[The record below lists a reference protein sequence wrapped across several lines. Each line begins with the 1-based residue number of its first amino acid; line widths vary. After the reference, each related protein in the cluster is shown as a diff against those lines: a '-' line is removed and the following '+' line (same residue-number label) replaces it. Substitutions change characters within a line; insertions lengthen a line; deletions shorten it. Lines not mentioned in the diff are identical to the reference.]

1 MISIFNF
8 SINLLIVVCLFIYF
22 IFTTIDFNLKNIEYF
37 LILIIVINLFNKIYI
52 WSNFRVFIKKDL
64 NKIFKKILFN
74 DSFAKLSIVILST
87 VIPIYMLMQK
97 DILVID
103 ILIEK
108 ASFLLVSFFALI
120 GFYLEFY
127 IKEAQKLHL
136 ICQILLGTCLLLYK
150 VWLFY
155 LVAL

>member
-8 SINLLIVVCLFIYF
+8 LINLLIVVCLFIYF

-37 LILIIVINLFNKIYI
+37 LILIIVINSFNKIYI

-64 NKIFKKILFN
+64 NKIFKDILLN
-74 DSFAKLSIVILST
+74 DSFAKLSIFILST

-97 DILVID
+97 DILVVD

-108 ASFLLVSFFALI
+108 ASFLLVSIFALI

-127 IKEAQKLHL
+127 IL
-136 ICQILLGTCLLLYK
+136 K
-150 VWLFY
+150 VTKIDD
-155 LVAL
+155 

>member
-37 LILIIVINLFNKIYI
+37 LIVIIVINSFNKIYI
-52 WSNFRVFIKKDL
+52 WSNFRVFIKKDF
-64 NKIFKKILFN
+64 NKIFKDILFN
-74 DSFAKLSIVILST
+74 DSFAKLSIIILST

-97 DILVID
+97 DILVVD

-108 ASFLLVSFFALI
+108 ASFLLVSIFALI

-127 IKEAQKLHL
+127 ILEVTN
-136 ICQILLGTCLLLYK
+136 IDD
-150 VWLFY
+150 
-155 LVAL
+155 

>member
-8 SINLLIVVCLFIYF
+8 SINLLIIVCLFTYF
-22 IFTTIDFNLKNIEYF
+22 IFTTIGFNLENIEYF
-37 LILIIVINLFNKIYI
+37 LILIIVINSFNKIYI

-64 NKIFKKILFN
+64 NKVFKDTLFN
-74 DSFAKLSIVILST
+74 NSFAKLSIVILST

-97 DILVID
+97 DILVVD

-108 ASFLLVSFFALI
+108 ASFLLVSIFALI

-127 IKEAQKLHL
+127 ILEVTK
-136 ICQILLGTCLLLYK
+136 IDD
-150 VWLFY
+150 
-155 LVAL
+155 

>member
-22 IFTTIDFNLKNIEYF
+22 IFITIGFNLKNIEYF
-37 LILIIVINLFNKIYI
+37 LILIIVINSFNKIYI

-64 NKIFKKILFN
+64 NKNFKDILFN
-74 DSFAKLSIVILST
+74 DSFAKLSIVIIST

-103 ILIEK
+103 ILIVK
-108 ASFLLVSFFALI
+108 VSFLLVSIFALI

-127 IKEAQKLHL
+127 IL
-136 ICQILLGTCLLLYK
+136 K
-150 VWLFY
+150 V
-155 LVAL
+155 AKIDD

>member
-22 IFTTIDFNLKNIEYF
+22 IFTTVDINLKNIEYF
-37 LILIIVINLFNKIYI
+37 LILLIVIDSFNKIYI

-64 NKIFKKILFN
+64 NKIFKDILFN

-108 ASFLLVSFFALI
+108 ASFLLVSIFALI

-127 IKEAQKLHL
+127 ILEVTK
-136 ICQILLGTCLLLYK
+136 IDD
-150 VWLFY
+150 
-155 LVAL
+155 

>member
-22 IFTTIDFNLKNIEYF
+22 IFTTIDFNLKNIEYL
-37 LILIIVINLFNKIYI
+37 LILIIVINSFNKIYI

-64 NKIFKKILFN
+64 NKIFKDILFN
-74 DSFAKLSIVILST
+74 VSFAKLSIVILST

-97 DILVID
+97 DILVVD

-108 ASFLLVSFFALI
+108 ASFLLVSIFALI

-127 IKEAQKLHL
+127 ILEVTK
-136 ICQILLGTCLLLYK
+136 IDD
-150 VWLFY
+150 
-155 LVAL
+155 

>member
-22 IFTTIDFNLKNIEYF
+22 IFTAIGFNLENIEYF
-37 LILIIVINLFNKIYI
+37 LILIIVINSFNKIYI

-64 NKIFKKILFN
+64 NKIFKDILFN
-74 DSFAKLSIVILST
+74 ESFAKLSIIILST
-87 VIPIYMLMQK
+87 VVPIYMLMQK
-97 DILVID
+97 DILVVD

-108 ASFLLVSFFALI
+108 ASFLLVSIFALI

-127 IKEAQKLHL
+127 ILEVIK
-136 ICQILLGTCLLLYK
+136 IDD
-150 VWLFY
+150 
-155 LVAL
+155 

>member
-37 LILIIVINLFNKIYI
+37 LILIIVINSFNKIYI
-52 WSNFRVFIKKDL
+52 WLNFRVFIKKDL
-64 NKIFKKILFN
+64 NKIFKDILFN
-74 DSFAKLSIVILST
+74 DSFAKLSIIILST

-97 DILVID
+97 DILVVD

-108 ASFLLVSFFALI
+108 ASFLLVSIFALI

-127 IKEAQKLHL
+127 ILEVTK
-136 ICQILLGTCLLLYK
+136 IDD
-150 VWLFY
+150 
-155 LVAL
+155 

>member
-64 NKIFKKILFN
+64 NKIFTDILFN
-74 DSFAKLSIVILST
+74 VSFAKLSIIILST

-108 ASFLLVSFFALI
+108 ASFLLVSIFALI

-127 IKEAQKLHL
+127 ILEVTK
-136 ICQILLGTCLLLYK
+136 IDD
-150 VWLFY
+150 
-155 LVAL
+155 

>member
-37 LILIIVINLFNKIYI
+37 LILIIVMNSFNKIYV

-64 NKIFKKILFN
+64 NKIFKVILFN
-74 DSFAKLSIVILST
+74 DSFTKLSIVILST

-97 DILVID
+97 DILVVD

-108 ASFLLVSFFALI
+108 ASFLLVSIFALI

-127 IKEAQKLHL
+127 ILEVTK
-136 ICQILLGTCLLLYK
+136 IDD
-150 VWLFY
+150 
-155 LVAL
+155 

>member
-37 LILIIVINLFNKIYI
+37 LILIIVINSFNKIYI

-64 NKIFKKILFN
+64 NKIFKDILFN
-74 DSFAKLSIVILST
+74 DSFAKLSIIILSS

-97 DILVID
+97 DILVVD

-108 ASFLLVSFFALI
+108 VSFLLVSFFALI

-127 IKEAQKLHL
+127 ILEVTK
-136 ICQILLGTCLLLYK
+136 IDD
-150 VWLFY
+150 
-155 LVAL
+155 

>member
-8 SINLLIVVCLFIYF
+8 SINLLIIVCLFIHF

-37 LILIIVINLFNKIYI
+37 LILIIVINSFNKIYI

-64 NKIFKKILFN
+64 NKIFTDILFN
-74 DSFAKLSIVILST
+74 DSFVKLSIIILST

-97 DILVID
+97 DILVVD

-108 ASFLLVSFFALI
+108 ASFLLVSIFALI

-127 IKEAQKLHL
+127 ILEVTK
-136 ICQILLGTCLLLYK
+136 IDD
-150 VWLFY
+150 
-155 LVAL
+155 

>member
-22 IFTTIDFNLKNIEYF
+22 IFTTIDFNLKNMEYF
-37 LILIIVINLFNKIYI
+37 LILIIIINSFNKIYI

-64 NKIFKKILFN
+64 NKIFTDILFN
-74 DSFAKLSIVILST
+74 DSFAKLSIIILST

-97 DILVID
+97 DILVVD

-108 ASFLLVSFFALI
+108 ASFLLVSIFALI

-127 IKEAQKLHL
+127 ILEVTK
-136 ICQILLGTCLLLYK
+136 IDD
-150 VWLFY
+150 
-155 LVAL
+155 

>member
-8 SINLLIVVCLFIYF
+8 SINLLIVFCLIIYF
-22 IFTTIDFNLKNIEYF
+22 IFTTIDFYLKDIEYF
-37 LILIIVINLFNKIYI
+37 LILIIVINSFSKIYI

-64 NKIFKKILFN
+64 NKIFKDILFN
-74 DSFAKLSIVILST
+74 DAFAKLSIIILST

-97 DILVID
+97 DILVVD

-108 ASFLLVSFFALI
+108 VSFLLVSIFALI

-127 IKEAQKLHL
+127 ILEVTK
-136 ICQILLGTCLLLYK
+136 IDD
-150 VWLFY
+150 
-155 LVAL
+155 

>member
-22 IFTTIDFNLKNIEYF
+22 IFTTIEFNLKNIEYF
-37 LILIIVINLFNKIYI
+37 LILIIVINSFNKIYI

-64 NKIFKKILFN
+64 NKIFKDILFN
-74 DSFAKLSIVILST
+74 DSFAKLSIIILST

-97 DILVID
+97 DILVVD

-108 ASFLLVSFFALI
+108 VSFLLVSIFALI

-127 IKEAQKLHL
+127 ILEVTK
-136 ICQILLGTCLLLYK
+136 IDD
-150 VWLFY
+150 
-155 LVAL
+155 

>member
-8 SINLLIVVCLFIYF
+8 ATNLLIVVCLFIYF

-64 NKIFKKILFN
+64 NKIFKDILFN

-108 ASFLLVSFFALI
+108 ASFLLVSIFALI

-127 IKEAQKLHL
+127 ILEVTK
-136 ICQILLGTCLLLYK
+136 IDD
-150 VWLFY
+150 
-155 LVAL
+155 

>member
-22 IFTTIDFNLKNIEYF
+22 IFTTIEFNLKNIEYF
-37 LILIIVINLFNKIYI
+37 LILLIVINSFNKIYI

-64 NKIFKKILFN
+64 NKIFKDILFN
-74 DSFAKLSIVILST
+74 DSFTKLSIIILST

-97 DILVID
+97 DILVVD

-127 IKEAQKLHL
+127 ILEVTK
-136 ICQILLGTCLLLYK
+136 IDD
-150 VWLFY
+150 
-155 LVAL
+155 

>member
-8 SINLLIVVCLFIYF
+8 SINFLIIVCLFIYF
-22 IFTTIDFNLKNIEYF
+22 IFTTIDFNLENIEYF
-37 LILIIVINLFNKIYI
+37 LILVIVINLFNKIYI

-64 NKIFKKILFN
+64 NKIFKNILFN
-74 DSFAKLSIVILST
+74 DSFAKLCIIILST

-97 DILVID
+97 DILVVD

-108 ASFLLVSFFALI
+108 ASFLLVSIFTLI

-127 IKEAQKLHL
+127 ILEVTK
-136 ICQILLGTCLLLYK
+136 IDD
-150 VWLFY
+150 
-155 LVAL
+155 

>member
-22 IFTTIDFNLKNIEYF
+22 IFTTVDINLKNIEYF
-37 LILIIVINLFNKIYI
+37 LILLIVINSLNKIYI

-64 NKIFKKILFN
+64 NKIFKDILFN
-74 DSFAKLSIVILST
+74 ESFAKLSIIILST

-97 DILVID
+97 DILVVD

-108 ASFLLVSFFALI
+108 ASFLLVSIFALI

-127 IKEAQKLHL
+127 I
-136 ICQILLGTCLLLYK
+136 
-150 VWLFY
+150 
-155 LVAL
+155 LVL

>member
-8 SINLLIVVCLFIYF
+8 SINLLIIVCLFIYF
-22 IFTTIDFNLKNIEYF
+22 IFTTIDFNLKNFEYF
-37 LILIIVINLFNKIYI
+37 LILIIVINSFNKIYI

-64 NKIFKKILFN
+64 NKIFKDILFN
-74 DSFAKLSIVILST
+74 DSFAKLSIIILST

-97 DILVID
+97 DILVVD

-108 ASFLLVSFFALI
+108 ASFLLVSIFALI

-127 IKEAQKLHL
+127 ILEVTK
-136 ICQILLGTCLLLYK
+136 IDD
-150 VWLFY
+150 
-155 LVAL
+155 

>member
-64 NKIFKKILFN
+64 NKIFKDIIFN
-74 DSFAKLSIVILST
+74 ESFAKLSVIILST
-87 VIPIYMLMQK
+87 VVPIYMLMQK
-97 DILVID
+97 DILVVD

-108 ASFLLVSFFALI
+108 ASFLLVSIFALI

-127 IKEAQKLHL
+127 ILEVTKKDD
-136 ICQILLGTCLLLYK
+136 
-150 VWLFY
+150 
-155 LVAL
+155 

>member
-22 IFTTIDFNLKNIEYF
+22 IFTTIDFYLKNIEYF
-37 LILIIVINLFNKIYI
+37 LILIIVINSLNKIYI

-64 NKIFKKILFN
+64 NKIFKDILFN

-97 DILVID
+97 DILVVD

-108 ASFLLVSFFALI
+108 ASFLLVSIFALI

-127 IKEAQKLHL
+127 ILEVTK
-136 ICQILLGTCLLLYK
+136 IDD
-150 VWLFY
+150 
-155 LVAL
+155 

>member
-37 LILIIVINLFNKIYI
+37 LILIIVINSFNKIYI
-52 WSNFRVFIKKDL
+52 WSNFTVFIKKDL
-64 NKIFKKILFN
+64 NKIFKDILFN
-74 DSFAKLSIVILST
+74 DSFAKLSVIILST

-97 DILVID
+97 DVLVID

-108 ASFLLVSFFALI
+108 ASFLLVSIFALI

-127 IKEAQKLHL
+127 ILELTK
-136 ICQILLGTCLLLYK
+136 IDD
-150 VWLFY
+150 
-155 LVAL
+155 

>member
-37 LILIIVINLFNKIYI
+37 LILIIVINSLNKIYI

-64 NKIFKKILFN
+64 NKIFKDILFN
-74 DSFAKLSIVILST
+74 DSFAKLSIIILST

-108 ASFLLVSFFALI
+108 ASFLLVSIFALI

-127 IKEAQKLHL
+127 ILEVTK
-136 ICQILLGTCLLLYK
+136 IDD
-150 VWLFY
+150 
-155 LVAL
+155 

>member
-22 IFTTIDFNLKNIEYF
+22 IFTTIEFNLKNIEYF
-37 LILIIVINLFNKIYI
+37 IILLIVLNSFNKIYI

-64 NKIFKKILFN
+64 NKIFKDILFN

-97 DILVID
+97 DILVVD

-108 ASFLLVSFFALI
+108 ASFLLVSIFALI

-127 IKEAQKLHL
+127 ILEVTK
-136 ICQILLGTCLLLYK
+136 IDD
-150 VWLFY
+150 
-155 LVAL
+155 

>member
-8 SINLLIVVCLFIYF
+8 LINLLIVVCLFIYF

-37 LILIIVINLFNKIYI
+37 LILIIVMNSFNKIYI

-64 NKIFKKILFN
+64 NKIFKDILFN

-97 DILVID
+97 DILVVD

-108 ASFLLVSFFALI
+108 ASFLLVSIFALI

-127 IKEAQKLHL
+127 ILEVTK
-136 ICQILLGTCLLLYK
+136 IDD
-150 VWLFY
+150 
-155 LVAL
+155 

>member
-8 SINLLIVVCLFIYF
+8 TINLLIVVCLFIYF
-22 IFTTIDFNLKNIEYF
+22 IFTTIDFNLKNIEYL
-37 LILIIVINLFNKIYI
+37 LILIIVINSFNKIYI

-64 NKIFKKILFN
+64 NKIFKDILFN
-74 DSFAKLSIVILST
+74 DSFAKLSIIILST

-97 DILVID
+97 DILVVD

-108 ASFLLVSFFALI
+108 ASFLLVSIFALI

-127 IKEAQKLHL
+127 ILEVTK
-136 ICQILLGTCLLLYK
+136 IDD
-150 VWLFY
+150 
-155 LVAL
+155 